1 MVVTSLPDDLA
12 PAKRPAVRG
21 PGQSPTPTG
30 QVCTGSPV
38 SMSSR

>member
-12 PAKRPAVRG
+12 PAKRPTAGG
-21 PGQSPTPTG
+21 PRQAPGPTG

-38 SMSSR
+38 SISSR